1 MKAHGRRKAI
11 LSLSLAV
18 LVCLSAF
25 SLAHAQ
31 SVTLKFATWVPQQDT
46 MNYAPNLWMKELEKR
61 TNGKV
66 KVNAFYSESLGKA
79 ANSLDMLKTGI
90 SDLALMPT
98 GLLSKHFPIMDVL
111 SLPGLVTDRTIGTEI
126 LYKLL
131 EQGLLKKELAGYK
144 PIVLQAHDPFY
155 IVFAKKKIAKLDDF
169 KGAKLRYPSVTTRSA
184 LENLGAT
191 PVSIPPAELF
201 HALNSG
207 ILDGTCL
214 SPGYLVTSKIYE
226 IVKYV
231 LWEPIS
237 DGANIVLMS
246 QKAWDSLP
254 KDAQKTVDELNVEAK
269 NWYIEE
275 GKKQDADSIKQIK
288 AAGLDIYSFSP
299 SDAKRFHELMQ
310 PVVEEWI
317 AAAPEYPRK
326 EAVEVARQAIA
337 KYKPQK

>member
-1 MKAHGRRKAI
+1 MKRYKGYGAV
-11 LSLSLAV
+11 LSVSLAV
-18 LVCLSAF
+18 LLCLSVF
-25 SLAHAQ
+25 SFAGAQ
-31 SVTLKFATWVPQQDT
+31 SVTLKFASWVPQHDA

-66 KVNAFYSESLGKA
+66 KVTPFYSESLGKA

-90 SDLALMPT
+90 CDLSLMPT
-98 GLLSKHFPIMDVL
+98 GLLSKHFPVMDVL

-131 EQGLLKKELAGYK
+131 DQGLLKKELAGYK

-155 IVFAKKKIAKLDDF
+155 VVFAKKKVAKLDEF
-169 KGAKLRYPSVTTRSA
+169 KGMKIRYPSVTVRSA
-184 LENLGAT
+184 LETLGAT

-207 ILDGTCL
+207 ILDGTTL

-226 IVKYV
+226 IVKYL
-231 LWEPIS
+231 LWEPFS

-254 KDAQKTVDELNVEAK
+254 KDAQKTIDDLNVEAK

-275 GKKQDADSIKQIK
+275 GKKQDIDSVKQIK
-288 AAGLDIYSFSP
+288 AAGLEIYNFSP
-299 SDAKRFHELMQ
+299 ADAKRFQELVQ
-310 PVVEEWI
+310 PVTDEWI
-317 AAAPEYPRK
+317 AATPDYPRK
-326 EAVEVARQAIA
+326 EAVEVAKQAIG
-337 KYKPQK
+337 KYRPQK